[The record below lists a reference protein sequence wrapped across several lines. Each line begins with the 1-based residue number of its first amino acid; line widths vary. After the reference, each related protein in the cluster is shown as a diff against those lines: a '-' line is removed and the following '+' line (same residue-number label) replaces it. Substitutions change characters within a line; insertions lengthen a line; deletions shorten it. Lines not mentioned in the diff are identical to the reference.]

1 MKKIIMILMALCLMT
16 PLANAE
22 LSKKEQKKI
31 EKTAKERVKAL
42 EKEGFSVMGSIPLKD
57 ALISHYTALKEGF
70 EEQIGVGRAKSKN
83 NGRQMC
89 LTNALSEYSSRAM
102 SQIKGR
108 SVKDSYGNE
117 IPIEGEPEFDRFM
130 AVYERLTQSEIKGEL
145 KESFTLTKVLPDGS
159 YEFRMFML
167 VDENKSLTK
176 RQKALRDAAIESKLA
191 KEYADQLVDY
201 VTK

>member
-31 EKTAKERVKAL
+31 EKMAKERAKTL
-42 EKEGFSVMGSIPLKD
+42 EKEGFTIMGSMPLKD
-57 ALISHYTALKEGF
+57 ALVAHYTACKEGCA
-70 EEQIGVGRAKSKN
+70 EQIGEGRAKSKN

-89 LTNALSEYSSRAM
+89 LTNALSEYSSKAM

-117 IPIEGEPEFDRFM
+117 VPVEGEPEFDRFM

-145 KESFTLTKVLPDGS
+145 QESFTVTKALPDGS

-167 VDENKSLTK
+167 IDENKSLTK
-176 RQKALRDAAIESKLA
+176 RQKALRDAATESKLA
-191 KEYADQLVDY
+191 KEYADQLVDF